1 MPAAKVLRARWLSGL
16 ARGIT
21 HSHNKSLLCYPE
33 KLAVRGTAN
42 IRSARAREA
51 AAVPP
56 DSMVRYTPQEMAAQ
70 AETQLQSH
78 NPLANFGYE
87 IDLIRVHKGL
97 AQEGCSFLVVDAPTE
112 ELQAKVAELVKR
124 MNPVSAQHYGRIL
137 IEDLTE
143 DHPGRMVG
151 KTRE

>member
-1 MPAAKVLRARWLSGL
+1 MDKYDPPTSFGIFKPTGHTLIAFRDETQLQEAMTAL
-16 ARGIT
+16 A
-21 HSHNKSLLCYPE
+21 SVDFK
-33 KLAVRGTAN
+33 
-42 IRSARAREA
+42 
-51 AAVPP
+51 P
-56 DSMVRYTPQEMAAQ
+56 DSMVRYTPEEMAAQ
-70 AETQLQSH
+70 VETQLQSH